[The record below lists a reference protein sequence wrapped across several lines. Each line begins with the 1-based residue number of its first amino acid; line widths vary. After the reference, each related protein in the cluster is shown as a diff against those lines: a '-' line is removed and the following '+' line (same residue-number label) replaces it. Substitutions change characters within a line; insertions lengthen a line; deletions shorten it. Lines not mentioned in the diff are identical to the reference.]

1 MAQDIIPLGPVP
13 ARESAAQVGESGYA
27 ERAFLECRRYV
38 ALLRSVIGPE
48 PEGARLCVRRSQQD
62 FDPYIE
68 VIVEFDSENNVARAY
83 AIRCDREAPTTWEAV
98 RAE

>member
-13 ARESAAQVGESGYA
+13 ARESAAQVGKSGYA

-38 ALLRSVIGPE
+38 ALSRSV
-48 PEGARLCVRRSQQD
+48 
-62 FDPYIE
+62 
-68 VIVEFDSENNVARAY
+68 
-83 AIRCDREAPTTWEAV
+83 DREAV